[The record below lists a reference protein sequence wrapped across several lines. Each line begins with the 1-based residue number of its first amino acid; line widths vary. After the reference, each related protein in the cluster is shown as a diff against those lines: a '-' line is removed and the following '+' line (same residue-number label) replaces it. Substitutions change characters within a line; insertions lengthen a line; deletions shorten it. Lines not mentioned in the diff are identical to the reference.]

1 VHDGAEE
8 QRVLRDV
15 IEFLICPHCGG
26 DMALVGTSVRC
37 PNDHAFDVARH
48 GYVSLLPGGAHTGTA
63 DTPAMVRARR
73 TFLDAGHYAP
83 IAREVAEE
91 AERFGPRSAGCIVDL
106 GAGTGY
112 YLAAVLE
119 RLPHRSGLALDISK
133 YALRRAARAHPRAG
147 AVACDVW
154 RALPV
159 RTGAASVVLNVF
171 APRNGAEIKRILHPE
186 GTLIVAAPT
195 AGHLGELVSALKL
208 LTVDEDK
215 EQRLDEA
222 LVRHFEPDRHS
233 TSEFSMSL
241 RHEDVEALV
250 MMGPSA
256 WHVDPTSLRA
266 SIYTLPDPM
275 PVTASVTVTAY
286 RPR

>member
-8 QRVLRDV
+8 PRVLRDV

-26 DMALVGTSVRC
+26 DLALAGTSVRC

-48 GYVSLLPGGAHTGTA
+48 GYVSLLPRGAHTGTA

-73 TFLDAGHYAP
+73 TFLNAGHYAP

-91 AERFGPRSAGCIVDL
+91 AERSGVRSAGCIVDL
-106 GAGTGY
+106 GAGTGS

-159 RTGAASVVLNVF
+159 RTGATSVVLNVF

-186 GTLIVAAPT
+186 GTLIVVAPT

-215 EQRLDEA
+215 EQRLDQA
-222 LVRHFEPDRHS
+222 LGRHFEPDRRS

-256 WHVDPTSLRA
+256 WHVDPTSLRT